1 MRLLFPLMTLLAGT
15 ASAAEPNLTDQY
27 RTVADRLIDAALADT
42 EGYAK
47 LAYLSD
53 RMGNR
58 LSGSESL
65 QRAITWAEAQMKRD
79 GLSNVRVLPV
89 KVPHWVR
96 GAESAR
102 LVAPE
107 AKPLHMLGLGMSV
120 GTPPG
125 GVTADAVV
133 VSDFDGLTKLGRS
146 GVEGKIVG
154 FHEVY
159 QR

>member
-47 LAYLSD
+47 LAYLCD
-53 RMGNR
+53 RIGNR
-58 LSGSESL
+58 LSGPESL

-107 AKPLHMLGLGMSV
+107 AKPLNMPGLGMSF
-120 GTPPG
+120 GPAPERTPGP
-125 GVTADAVV
+125 VM
-133 VSDFDGLTKLGRS
+133 
-146 GVEGKIVG
+146 
-154 FHEVY
+154 
-159 QR
+159 

>member
-47 LAYLSD
+47 LAYLCD
-53 RMGNR
+53 RIGNR

-120 GTPPG
+120 GTPP
-125 GVTADAVV
+125 VT
-133 VSDFDGLTKLGRS
+133 SC
-146 GVEGKIVG
+146 
-154 FHEVY
+154 
-159 QR
+159 